1 MKKLYFA
8 RHGLTVMNV
17 EGKWSGTTE
26 TPLTEEGR
34 QQAKIAGQKAK
45 DLNIDYVVC
54 SPLSRAKE
62 TAKIIAKEIGY
73 PVKNIHVNP
82 LFIERHFGEMEGK
95 TWGPDINADGFS
107 DVETVDTILHRAQ
120 VALAWLHSLEAEN
133 VLVVSHGSFGRA
145 LRSLILE
152 EFPFSGPDR
161 LANAELH
168 HWIGKD

>member
-26 TPLTEEGR
+26 TELTDEGR
-34 QQAKIAGQKAK
+34 KQAKQAGQQAK
-45 DLNIDYVVC
+45 DLNIDYIVC

-62 TAKIIAKEIGY
+62 TAKIIAKEMGY

-82 LFIERHFGEMEGK
+82 LFIERHFGDMEGK
-95 TWGPDINADGFS
+95 TWGPDLNADGFS
-107 DVETVDTILHRAQ
+107 DVETADALIHRAQ
-120 VALAWLHSLEAEN
+120 VALDWLHNLESDH

-145 LRSLILE
+145 LRSLLLE
-152 EFPFSGPDR
+152 EFPFHSPHR
-161 LANAELH
+161 LKNAEVH
-168 HWIGKD
+168 RWI